1 MVSVGL
7 AIFLA
12 IASEIWKR
20 LTAPKVPQKA
30 TDYFFQMAYANN
42 AGIGRPKSNL
52 RDVHNTS
59 TTMPFHVLICADS
72 LHYVGGFRSKQ
83 AMRFWDQT
91 SQFCRRSW
99 LLLDAKARHWEI
111 DAMYEICIK
120 LHQHTASHD
129 VHCKLCHM
137 LSPALGVL
145 PEYSVSIL
153 ELELEVH

>member
-30 TDYFFQMAYANN
+30 TDCFFQMAYANN

-72 LHYVGGFRSKQ
+72 IHYVGGFRSKQ
-83 AMRFWDQT
+83 AMR
-91 SQFCRRSW
+91 SNERVLPPKLAAPRRKG
-99 LLLDAKARHWEI
+99 KALRNRCDIWN
-111 DAMYEICIK
+111 
-120 LHQHTASHD
+120 LHQIASAHW
-129 VHCKLCHM
+129 K
-137 LSPALGVL
+137 PRRALQVMPHAVTSARRIAGVL
-145 PEYSVSIL
+145 CEYFGIRTWSPL
-153 ELELEVH
+153 MP